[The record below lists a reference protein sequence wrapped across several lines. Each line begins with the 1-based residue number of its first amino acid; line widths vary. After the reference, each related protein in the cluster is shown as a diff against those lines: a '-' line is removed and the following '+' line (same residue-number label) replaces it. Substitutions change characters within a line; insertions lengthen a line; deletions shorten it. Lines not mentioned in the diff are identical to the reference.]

1 MIFYT
6 LLDQETDDVVG
17 DVIIFDDGVC
27 VIKYEDYK
35 FPDVYNSLDDL
46 INNLSMEYYLIKDDV
61 KEV

>member
-6 LLDQETDDVVG
+6 LLDQENDDVVG
-17 DVIIFDDGVC
+17 DVIVFDDGV
-27 VIKYEDYK
+27 VVVKYEDCK

-46 INNLSMEYYLIKDDV
+46 INNMSIEHYLIKDEV